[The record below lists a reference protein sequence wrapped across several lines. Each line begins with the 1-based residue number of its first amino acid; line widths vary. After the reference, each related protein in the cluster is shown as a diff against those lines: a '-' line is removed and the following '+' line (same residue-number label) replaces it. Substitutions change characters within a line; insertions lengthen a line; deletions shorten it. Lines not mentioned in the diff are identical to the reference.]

1 MCHKNIL
8 KIYFNKI
15 DSTSQH
21 DHLKYTHR
29 EYFKFF

>member
-21 DHLKYTHR
+21 DHLKYHR